1 MTGKQLVFVFAGI
14 FLMGSSCSFFKGK
27 QEETGSE
34 RENKIALIRVQLQSV
49 ADSFNTGGFGFVT
62 QKLGELKHP
71 VQNYLPLES
80 AWLANTRGL
89 SWFYL
94 ENNDSALSEF
104 CDAVRLDPVYAEA
117 WNNRGHIFLLK
128 GSIDSAISSFKKS
141 LSINP
146 DYDVARLNLEI
157 AELFKSGE
165 LKWDE
170 LGMMAMADSTRDPE
184 EKVRILTQ
192 LLNLAPYYV
201 QIYNNL
207 AVAEYKTG
215 NINQAFQ
222 HLSAAIILDPT
233 YAMAHQNLAYIYH
246 EYGLYDDA
254 IRHYL
259 IAIRHQFN
267 FFTALENLAY
277 TYLVKGDLANA
288 RLVINRVL
296 EVAPNRQYARE
307 LDKEI
312 SEAELKPVEQEL
324 K

>member
-1 MTGKQLVFVFAGI
+1 MKPKKRLLIFWGLVF
-14 FLMGSSCSFFKGK
+14 LCSSCSIFKTDTEESASDREMK
-27 QEETGSE
+27 Q
-34 RENKIALIRVQLQSV
+34 AQIRLQLQAV
-49 ADSFNTGGFGFVT
+49 ADSFNTGGFGFVVS
-62 QKLGELKHP
+62 KLGELKHP
-71 VQNYLPLES
+71 VSRYLPLES

-94 ENNDSALSEF
+94 EGNDSALAEF
-104 CDAVRLDPVYAEA
+104 THAVRLDTAYAEA
-117 WNNRGHIFLLK
+117 WNNRGHLFLLK
-128 GSIDSAISSFKKS
+128 GTIDSAILSFKKS
-141 LSINP
+141 LSINKE
-146 DYDVARLNLEI
+146 YDAARLNLEI
-157 AELFKSGE
+157 AELFQSGE
-165 LKWDE
+165 LNWND
-170 LGMMAMADSTRDPE
+170 LGLMAIADSTSDPE
-184 EKVRILTQ
+184 KKVRILTQ

-201 QIYNNL
+201 EIYNNL

-215 NINQAFQ
+215 NINLAFQ

-277 TYLVKGDLANA
+277 TYLVKGDLKNS

-296 EVAPNRQYARE
+296 EVAPDRAYARE

-312 SEAELKPVEQEL
+312 SEAEQKPIQQETQ
-324 K
+324 

>member
-1 MTGKQLVFVFAGI
+1 MIRINLVLVFVGL
-14 FLMGSSCSFFKGK
+14 FLISSSCSFFKGTT
-27 QEETGSE
+27 QETESE
-34 RENKIALIRVQLQSV
+34 RDNKIVQIRIQLQAVS
-49 ADSFNTGGFGFVT
+49 DSFNTGGFGFVA
-62 QKLGELKHP
+62 QKLGELKKP
-71 VQNYLPLES
+71 VLHYLPLEA

-89 SWFYL
+89 AWFYL
-94 ENNDSALSEF
+94 ENNDSSLSEF
-104 CDAVRLDPVYAEA
+104 NNAVRLDPVYAEA

-141 LSINP
+141 LLINKE
-146 DYDVARLNLEI
+146 YDAARLNLEI

-165 LKWDE
+165 LKWDD
-170 LGMMAMADSTRDPE
+170 LGLMAIADSTRDPE
-184 EKVRILTQ
+184 KKVRILTQ

-277 TYLVKGDLANA
+277 TYLVKGDIANS

-296 EVAPNRQYARE
+296 EVAPDRSYARE

-312 SEAELKPVEQEL
+312 SEAEQKPIE
-324 K
+324 